1 LAESSLQQ
9 RLRGL
14 ALSAVELR
22 ELTEWPGALIED
34 YLNIIDNLGQIGT
47 TVDTGVS
54 IDIISVTANYTTTN
68 ADGTILIDCST
79 GPVTVSLDTSATR
92 GQNHTLKCIDDTYT
106 CTVSSSP
113 YLIDNAGESFQLFK
127 DESIDVRA
135 DNDND
140 WWII

>member
-1 LAESSLQQ
+1 LAESSIIN

-14 ALSAVELR
+14 ALSATELR
-22 ELTEWPGALIED
+22 ELVPWPGALIED
-34 YLNIIDNLGQIGT
+34 YLNIIDNLSQIGE
-47 TVDTGVS
+47 TVDTGAS
-54 IDIISVTANYTTTN
+54 IDIITVTANYTTTK
-68 ADGTILIDCST
+68 ADGTILIDCSA
-79 GPVTVSLDTSATR
+79 GAVTVSLDTSAAR

-113 YLIDNAGESFQLFK
+113 NLIDNDGESFQLIK